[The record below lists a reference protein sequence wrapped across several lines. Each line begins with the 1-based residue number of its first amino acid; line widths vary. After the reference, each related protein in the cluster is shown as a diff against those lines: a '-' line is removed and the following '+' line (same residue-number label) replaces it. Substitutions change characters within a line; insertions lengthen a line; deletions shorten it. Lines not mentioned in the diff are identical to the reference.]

1 MNTSVLGAVSKFV
14 LHVQHKVMLTHS
26 LICRDIKRKV
36 RVCSDA
42 FKRMNCRHN
51 YGMKRRVL
59 VAAASIHHA
68 T

>member
-14 LHVQHKVMLTHS
+14 LRIQQKVVLTHS
-26 LICRDIKRKV
+26 LICRNIKRRV

-42 FKRMNCRHN
+42 FKRMNSRHN
-51 YGMKRRVL
+51 DWMKRCVL